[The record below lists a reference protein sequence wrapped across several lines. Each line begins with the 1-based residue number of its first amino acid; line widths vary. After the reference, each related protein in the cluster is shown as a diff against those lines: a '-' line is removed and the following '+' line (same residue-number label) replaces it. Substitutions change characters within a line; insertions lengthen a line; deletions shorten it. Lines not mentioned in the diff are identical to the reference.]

1 MKVGLLG
8 LMFLVM
14 FGLKLAGPMAGVS
27 WLWITAPL
35 WVPALL
41 IGGSFCYL
49 GYRIYKA
56 AK

>member
-1 MKVGLLG
+1 MKVGILG

-35 WVPALL
+35 WIPALT
-41 IGGSFCYL
+41 IGALFTWL
-49 GYRIYKA
+49 GYKMYMAMK
-56 AK
+56 

>member
-14 FGLKLAGPMAGVS
+14 FGLKLAGPLAGVS

-35 WVPALL
+35 WIPAILF
-41 IGGSFCYL
+41 GAFFTYL
-49 GYRIYKA
+49 GYKIYSAMK
-56 AK
+56 